1 MTTLPQ
7 PLIIQKYGGSSL
19 ADTARITLVAS
30 RIAEKVR
37 TGTHVICVVSAM
49 GKTTDHLLSLSREI
63 HDQASKR
70 ELDMLLTT
78 GEQVSASLLSMALQK
93 EKISSKSLNAFQA
106 GIITTEDFSN
116 ARITKMESDRLQ
128 HWADEYEVIVIT
140 GFQGITEDGDLT
152 TLGRGG
158 SDTSAVALAAALQVP
173 CEIYSDV
180 DGIYTIDP
188 RLYPGARKLDFISYD
203 EILELTSHGAKV
215 LSSRSVEIAKKYGV
229 RIYCGS
235 TFSDKKGSYV
245 VPEEEIME
253 QPVVTGLTVLHNQSQ
268 VIITHLPNEEMVI
281 SRLFARIAEEKIN
294 IDMISLIPEKDSI
307 SLSFTFPSEV
317 LEQVSVV
324 ANHWLDQYLGSS
336 LEVSSGF
343 DKLSV
348 VGIGMQFQSGVAAR
362 FFTALQGIP
371 VKLVTTSEIK
381 ISILIRPEYTAKVIE
396 ALAGEFHL

>member
-1 MTTLPQ
+1 MTSLPQ
-7 PLIIQKYGGSSL
+7 PLIIQKFGGSSL

-37 TGTHVICVVSAM
+37 RGTHVICVVSAM

-140 GFQGITEDGDLT
+140 GFQGITEEGDLT

-188 RLYPGARKLDFISYD
+188 RLYPGAKKLDFISYD

-253 QPVVTGLTVLHNQSQ
+253 QPVVTGLTVLQNQSQ

-307 SLSFTFPSEV
+307 SLSFTFPSEA

-381 ISILIRPEYTAKVIE
+381 ISILIRPAYTAKVIE